1 MGGNDKILIL
11 PVNGGVLVSVS
22 VHCGAVKVLANGNAV
37 VQGADPQI
45 IQFRVPV
52 IVV

>member
-22 VHCGAVKVLANGNAV
+22 IHCDAVKVLTNGNAV
-37 VQGADPQI
+37 VQGADPQV